1 MQQTDTTRRPS
12 PPPPQWRSA
21 VDARMDELL
30 EQKREREAAEARAP
44 PVPRAAAEQVALK
57 FV

>member
-1 MQQTDTTRRPS
+1 MNQRPLDASHSQTV
-12 PPPPQWRSA
+12 QWRSA
-21 VDARMDELL
+21 VNAKMDELL

>member
-1 MQQTDTTRRPS
+1 
-12 PPPPQWRSA
+12 
-21 VDARMDELL
+21 MDELL

>member
-1 MQQTDTTRRPS
+1 MVNQRPLDASHS
-12 PPPPQWRSA
+12 PTLQWRSA
-21 VDARMDELL
+21 VNAKMDELL

-44 PVPRAAAEQVALK
+44 PVPRAAAEQVARK